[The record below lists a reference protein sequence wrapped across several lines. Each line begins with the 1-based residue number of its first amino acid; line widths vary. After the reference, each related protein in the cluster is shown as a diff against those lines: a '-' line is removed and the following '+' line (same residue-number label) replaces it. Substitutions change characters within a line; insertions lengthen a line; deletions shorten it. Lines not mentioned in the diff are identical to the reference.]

1 MKKSVKI
8 IALALAFCMLAVSLC
23 ACGGKGETMMTFA
36 DKRLTV
42 NTYEFMLSR
51 MKGTLATY
59 GYEVASESFWKTV
72 ISPDGTT
79 YDDYFRTSVLEQA
92 SRYIIAEYLFD
103 RYGLVLT
110 EEREKLVDDL
120 MALCVKRAGSKT
132 ALNSELK
139 SFGANYDILRDL
151 YLLETKIDM
160 VKDHLYGEDGELIS
174 DEVKQEYLEEKY
186 VAFGQIYLA
195 SYYYLIDTDRFGD
208 HVYYTDDKHKHIAY
222 DKENGSTQTDE
233 YGKTIKDIFGEDE
246 YFTEDGKIAYDKK
259 NGKLGYV
266 VDDKGEYVVE
276 YYDDE
281 KLGELY
287 DNAHTYADACDGDI
301 DAFVEMAEIYDE
313 MSGKG
318 ETLYLYS
325 EEHYY
330 GLQSESYEYL
340 DDITK
345 ALGDMEVEECKVIES
360 DYGYHVICKYEMP
373 EKAYEDEDQKDVFE
387 GFMEDL
393 VGELFDTECAKF
405 ESQIKLVTEVYD
417 TASKMSEIG
426 TNTLY

>member
-1 MKKSVKI
+1 MRKIAKI
-8 IALALAFCMLAVSLC
+8 IALALCLCMLAALLG
-23 ACGGKGETMMTFA
+23 ACTGTGEAMMTFA
-36 DKRLTV
+36 DKSLSV
-42 NTYEFMLSR
+42 NTYNFMLSR
-51 MKGTLATY
+51 MKGTLYTY
-59 GYEVASESFWKTV
+59 GYDVGSESFWKTV
-72 ISPDGTT
+72 ISSDGTT
-79 YDDYFRTSVLEQA
+79 YDDYFRTSVMEQA
-92 SRYIIAEYLFD
+92 SRYMIAEYLFD
-103 RYGLVLT
+103 RYGLVMT
-110 EEREKLVDDL
+110 AEREKLVDDL
-120 MALCVKRAGSKT
+120 MDLVVEKAGSKT

-139 SFGANYDILRDL
+139 SYGANYDILREL

-160 VKDHLYGEDGELIS
+160 LKDHLFGESGELIS
-174 DEVKQEYLEEKY
+174 DETKQKHLEENY

-208 HVYYTDDKHKHIAY
+208 HVYYTDDEHKHIAY

-246 YFTEDGKIAYDKK
+246 YFTAEGKIAYDKK

-266 VDDKGEYVVE
+266 VDDKGNYVTE
-276 YYDDE
+276 EHDDE

-301 DAFVEMAEIYDE
+301 DAFIEMAEIYDE

-325 EEHYY
+325 EQNHY
-330 GLQSESYEYL
+330 GLQSESYAYL
-340 DDITK
+340 DKITE
-345 ALGDMEVEECKVIES
+345 ALEDMEVGECRVIES
-360 DYGYHVICKYEMP
+360 DYGYHVVCKYEMP
-373 EKAYEDEDQKDVFE
+373 ERAWENEDQKDVFE
-387 GFMEDL
+387 GFTEEL
-393 VGELFDTECAKF
+393 VAELFDAECAKY
-405 ESQIKLVTEVYD
+405 ESQVKLVTEVYE

>member
-1 MKKSVKI
+1 MRKFVKI
-8 IALALAFCMLAVSLC
+8 IALLLCLCMLAAMLGAC
-23 ACGGKGETMMTFA
+23 AGTGETMMTFA
-36 DKRLTV
+36 DKSLSV
-42 NTYEFMLSR
+42 NTYNFMLSR
-51 MKGTLATY
+51 MKGTLYTY
-59 GYEVASESFWKTV
+59 GYDVGSESFWKTV
-72 ISPDGTT
+72 ISSDGTT
-79 YDDYFRTSVLEQA
+79 YDDYFRTSVMEQA

-103 RYGLVLT
+103 RYGLIMT
-110 EEREKLVDDL
+110 AEREKLVDDL
-120 MALCVKRAGSKT
+120 MDLVVEKSGSKT

-139 SFGANYDILRDL
+139 NYGANYDILREL

-160 VKDHLYGEDGELIS
+160 VKDHLFGENGELIS
-174 DEVKQEYLEEKY
+174 DETKQKHLEENY

-246 YFTEDGKIAYDKK
+246 YFTADGKIAYDKK

-266 VDDKGEYVVE
+266 VDDEGDYVTE
-276 YYDDE
+276 PYDDE

-301 DAFVEMAEIYDE
+301 DAFIEMAEIYDE

-325 EEHYY
+325 EQNYY
-330 GLQSESYEYL
+330 GLQSESYAYL
-340 DDITK
+340 DEITK
-345 ALGDMEVEECKVIES
+345 ALEKMEVGECKVIES

-373 EKAYEDEDQKDVFE
+373 ERAWENEDQKDVFE
-387 GFMEDL
+387 GFTEEL
-393 VGELFDTECAKF
+393 VAELFDEECSKY
-405 ESQIKLVTEVYD
+405 ESQVKLVTEVYE

-426 TNTLY
+426 VNTLY

>member
-120 MALCVKRAGSKT
+120 MALMVERAGSKT
-132 ALNSELK
+132 ALNSELRGY
-139 SFGANYDILRDL
+139 GANYDILREL

-160 VKDHLYGEDGELIS
+160 LKDHLYGEKGELIS
-174 DEVKQEYLEEKY
+174 EAERQKHLEENY

-345 ALGDMEVEECKVIES
+345 ALGDMEVGEYKVIES